1 MRLFLERGATGP
13 DVVSWQY
20 FLLGEGQ
27 WRVPGGGAFAC
38 DGNFGPETEKR
49 TKLFQRFEHLLEDG
63 KVGNETLGAALR
75 AGYCLLREPADVEPA
90 RPSFSAMPQAACEN
104 FYGKP
109 GFKPAGNGNVT
120 IDPAWINT
128 HLVEIEIPLLA
139 PNRPRSALVHKLA
152 APRFEAM
159 FENWRAADLLG
170 RIVTE
175 DGTFVARYK
184 RGSLTELSRHSWG
197 LAIDLNASQNL
208 QGHVAAHIGQL
219 GCVRELVPGAI
230 AAGFFWGGH
239 FHHGDPMHFEVA
251 LPPE

>member
-1 MRLFLERGATGP
+1 MRILQRGCTGP
-13 DVVSWQY
+13 DVESWQY

-27 WRVPGGGAFAC
+27 WRITGGGAFVC
-38 DGNFGPETEKR
+38 DGTFGPETDRR
-49 TKLFQRFEHLLEDG
+49 TRRFQRFEHLLEDG
-63 KVGNETLGAALR
+63 KVGNQTLGAALR
-75 AGYCLLREPADVEPA
+75 AGYSLLPEPPDVEPA
-90 RPSFSAMPQAACEN
+90 RPSFTAMPQAACEN
-104 FYGKP
+104 FYGRP

-128 HLVEIEIPLLA
+128 HLLEIEIPVQD
-139 PNRPRSALVHKLA
+139 SSSKMLVHKLA
-152 APRFEAM
+152 AQRFVAM

-170 RIVTE
+170 RIVTV
-175 DGTFVARYK
+175 DGTFVSRYK

-208 QGHVAAHIGQL
+208 QGHVAAHIGQV

-239 FHHGDPMHFEVA
+239 FHNQDPMHFEVA
-251 LPPE
+251 LPPQ